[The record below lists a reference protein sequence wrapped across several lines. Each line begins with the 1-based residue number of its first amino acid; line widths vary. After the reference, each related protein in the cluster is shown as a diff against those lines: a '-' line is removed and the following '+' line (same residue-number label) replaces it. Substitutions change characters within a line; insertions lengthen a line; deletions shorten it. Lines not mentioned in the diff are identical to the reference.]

1 LERPLSNKKNDKRN
15 QGTFKRIFIV
25 FICTFFCATGIS
37 LLTTTAVER
46 LTVVPLLFLVL
57 LIVVAIGVFFDAI
70 GVAALGADIVPFNAR
85 SSRKAPGAAVTLR
98 LLRKADL
105 VANICCDVVGDIC
118 GIVSGAL
125 GATLV
130 VILGDTVTNTLLLAA
145 VMAGLV
151 SAFTV
156 GGKAMM
162 KGVAVRNADRIME
175 IIGVVLDFRNWGRF
189 LTKNN
194 RSEGDS
200 R

>member
-1 LERPLSNKKNDKRN
+1 MSNKKNDKRN